1 MESMTK
7 QVTPSDLPPSSP
19 ALVSIQNEVREY
31 FGWTE
36 EDDIESAVSMLRRV
50 EDSTVGIWAR
60 HNRAATLSKI
70 FRRIVIREARVAIL
84 GAAVEPDEIAS
95 VLDGPRLIVAADGAV
110 GAISE
115 MPASLSEKAWS
126 RVVFVVSDADGG
138 EGTYQAVRRSIP
150 FVLHAHGD
158 NREDWDCLLGLAEE
172 QTHPPELVLTHQT
185 QNPIDGMYNPGGF
198 TDGDR
203 AACFLTALGARKENV
218 KLLGTRSDIVGR
230 WSGDTEKSS
239 KLQKLQWMKLILEIQ
254 GLWDI

>member
-1 MESMTK
+1 MTK
-7 QVTPSDLPPSSP
+7 QETPSNLTPSSP
-19 ALVSIQNEVREY
+19 TLVGIQDEVREY
-31 FGWTE
+31 FGWNE
-36 EDDIESAVSMLRRV
+36 EDDKDSAVSMLRRV

-95 VLDGPRLIVAADGAV
+95 ILDSPTLIVAADGAV

-126 RVVFVVSDADGG
+126 RVVCIVSDADGG

-158 NREDWDCLLGLAEE
+158 NREDWEGLLGLAEE
-172 QTHPPELVLTHQT
+172 QTNPSELLLTHQT

-203 AACFLTALGARKENV
+203 AACFLTALGVHIENI

-230 WSGDTEKSS
+230 WSGDTEESS
-239 KLQKLQWMKLILEIQ
+239 KLQKLQWMKSILQIQ
-254 GLWDI
+254 GLWDG